1 MGKREFGHYR
11 PRTEEEALGAK
22 EVMREALPKLHAHL
36 KENEEES
43 ESSEV
48 LSIIYVAGRVGK
60 TATSNAT
67 ETKPLR
73 LDLPEE
79 SSDYKGFSGMGV
91 SAEEMEPTQGLH
103 VVSDVDGSLAA

>member
-1 MGKREFGHYR
+1 MSKREFGHYR
-11 PRTEEEALGAK
+11 PRTEDEALGAK

-36 KENEEES
+36 KENEES
-43 ESSEV
+43 KV

-67 ETKPLR
+67 ETKPIH

-79 SSDYKGFSGMGV
+79 PSDYKGFSGMGV